1 MDRYSAGRQ
10 KVMNGMC
17 KTEMEL
23 HESRIGNDT
32 DIYWPVGGG
41 NKPSENMPISPFSDV

>member
-1 MDRYSAGRQ
+1 
-10 KVMNGMC
+10 MNGMC

-32 DIYWPVGGG
+32 DIYWPVGGEQAFREHAYL
-41 NKPSENMPISPFSDV
+41 SLF